1 MSIVTNAKQ
10 LQIDSSCVLDHFLVL
25 PAMFFDIFFFYSA
38 IRNMG
43 ILRVNINM
51 IEKIHPHKAVITL
64 QRVIA
69 YRVVFIKIKSDHIF
83 KAELFFF
90 VHSYQ
95 FGVYGFRSRTGGK
108 TQYNLLFFLLLFTDK
123 ISDLFGNCYRTG
135 FKIWINFYWDPFK

>member
-1 MSIVTNAKQ
+1 MAIVTNAKQ

-38 IRNMG
+38 IRNMR
-43 ILRVNINM
+43 ILRVNIDM
-51 IEKIHPHKAVITL
+51 IEKIHPHKAMIAL
-64 QRVIA
+64 QRIVA
-69 YRVVFIKIKSDHIF
+69 YRVVLIKIKGDHIF

-95 FGVYGFRSRTGGK
+95 LCVYGFWSRTGGK
-108 TQYNLLFFLLLFTDK
+108 PKYNLLFFLLLFTDEFG
-123 ISDLFGNCYRTG
+123 DLFGNCYRTG